1 MYFAGA
7 TLRPGFDMVADAL
20 GLAER
25 IAQVDVV
32 ITGEG
37 SMDAQTLL
45 GKGPMGL
52 ALAAHGQGKKVI
64 GMGGHVAEVV
74 AECQWFDATFS
85 LESFGL
91 SEDECMFRADEL
103 LRKLSGN
110 VAGLLRHWERR

>member
-1 MYFAGA
+1 
-7 TLRPGFDMVADAL
+7 
-20 GLAER
+20 
-25 IAQVDVV
+25 
-32 ITGEG
+32 
-37 SMDAQTLL
+37 
-45 GKGPMGL
+45 
-52 ALAAHGQGKKVI
+52 
-64 GMGGHVAEVV
+64 MGGHVAEVV